1 MDIYLEDK
9 LIHRESLESFTT
21 KCPNSI
27 ISFLSKISEDDIN
40 KIYRFNMKLSKSP
53 DRDITYDSLREN
65 IEFMKGL
72 YCNLQQVKV
81 NKLNKYIIELDI
93 IGLIPDIIGFL
104 MVCDIP
110 SFYLDLL
117 DTIETERIIVRLLMD
132 ISHERIDSYMLNRA
146 FIIRYLMEFNKMESY
161 KSTFDILSCLNNQ
174 TKRNIIDEVC
184 NRIYGFSMDELL
196 KVDKDNIDKLSIEN
210 IDATLLGKISKYV
223 EDKYE

>member
-210 IDATLLGKISKYV
+210 IDATLLG
-223 EDKYE
+223 